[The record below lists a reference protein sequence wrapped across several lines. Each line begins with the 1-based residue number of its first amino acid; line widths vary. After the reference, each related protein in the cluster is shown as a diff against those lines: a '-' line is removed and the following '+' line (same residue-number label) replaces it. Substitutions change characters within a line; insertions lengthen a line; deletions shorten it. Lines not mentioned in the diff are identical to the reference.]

1 MSNICPRLIDYFV
14 LVGSRSPGNANSV
27 QSPEILCRFPPTNHK
42 DFPLP
47 TDVSFFCQPEGCINA
62 SSSTFPIKSLDNNRD
77 GIKSMTFLFSLTDKD
92 SSKTRYGICT
102 NFFRPVNVKSVSR
115 TTYSNVREDTH
126 FGNVSVNGPVLCS
139 DELNRLNEST
149 QDKSLSSGK
158 LKNANSVYNLTSI
171 CLITHYPFATTFAR
185 LVQCVYAVL
194 KKLHKLSKLSCVES
208 PDIWD
213 VLTSN
218 ITLSCS
224 NPVVESTRQFQ
235 LWILRLL
242 SAPAPIPGCTCVYL
256 SVQPQTLGSPLC
268 FALPD
273 QSRLPLIDF
282 PVNLPFEIMGIR
294 KTFRLIMCLLLEQ
307 KVVLQSSDYNKLSL
321 TILSLVALLYPL
333 QYMFPVIP
341 LLPACM
347 PDAEQLLLAPTPY
360 LIGVPTTFY
369 TARKIFRMPKDVWLA
384 DLDTGELSYPMVV
397 DEIPELPEI
406 ESNILISH
414 LRKLLH
420 EFSNSPHIDLDLED
434 SSKHWSVSVARATA
448 LELSKFD
455 PLLYTLTKDSVDVGI
470 RVSMI
475 LFFNTNNIL
484 GGFTNHIRTLRLFPR
499 PVVAFQYESFM
510 KSRPKPCLFTS
521 MLAKT
526 QAVEYF
532 AESSIC
538 ALNEAY
544 QRICSGVYSTELI
557 GDKLYWYKNQLQPVD
572 FDCWDK
578 LFDYANVTP
587 TNTSK
592 TNQSSPK
599 LSLAN
604 SNLSMLFQAFELA
617 KSIINRRCSGDIN
630 TEIDTDSINND
641 TISLSNDAQTGDYIG
656 MFKTYS
662 DDSDSNHSYETVVS
676 NGKISKEMED
686 CILVQANK
694 PLPDCLAEFY
704 TPPTELVY
712 SNKSST
718 RPSLSLEN
726 ADSTLSNFWSQSTV
740 ITSDSSGNIK
750 RNINEPLTN
759 TNTGIQSLGVPNSES
774 GTLTRSS
781 SVSSR
786 RSTNDTLQLVSR
798 LSSSIFVGNGN
809 DSKKSSTVTSSTFGD
824 DNLSWDTSVTLL
836 FGDLLKSNRLR
847 SLTFKDVP
855 LSALQMHKKRLE
867 NERTIIDLSKS
878 IKQGRIPNI
887 FSRNQ
892 INTLLQ
898 DENYRNLL
906 IARINDNLSKD
917 ILPNQ
922 LHINNVPIQQWDQYK
937 AILWTLKQMINGLE
951 YSFRPDI
958 VFPTTNHYDRI
969 ARDKSPSSN
978 ISNPLSN
985 SSWLPY
991 STGILKSGGFASAF
1005 MLMEVA
1011 HTHFYRLPNRTGH
1024 TDNNH
1029 DEKFFWN
1036 SMPTTPTTELRSP
1049 IPSRKFVGNG
1059 FSSVRYQ
1066 NNRLDLS
1073 DCESYSRDGSKLVS
1087 NSSSIPFY
1095 GYSID
1100 SSVLQQPYSITSP
1113 TKHYPH
1119 PPHHHGGHH
1128 QNNHYCPAKKQQQN
1142 ISSFNHSQSLDAN
1155 NIPPDYTNHPLTKPF
1170 HVLENT
1176 FELTNVS
1183 NKLIL
1188 FKTKVDYSSQHLTN
1202 IYSSISS
1209 KLLKN
1214 LKQPHYFSKLSNNH
1228 NDDNDSTLTSLSTIN
1243 DQFDHGVDDGTTD
1256 VLLQEHQAV
1265 VTDSYPSPTIP
1276 YINSPFIIRGIH
1288 ITHHSKTLDH
1298 NLFHGRGRH
1307 PFTSVVVTMSEPSSD
1322 REDNE
1327 KIQSKPVF
1335 KSDSTDVIKQNL
1347 QPLNNANDTIGVN
1360 HTGSCITVNRHN
1372 DCGKFDKLFASDAK
1386 LHESTS
1392 KLKSHRDFEN
1402 EGNDINNIPPDYV
1415 PELPNRKS
1423 QRSFGYRYYQSHLIL
1438 TDPSII
1444 SNSSNDAD
1452 DQTTCTIF
1460 TSSPNTCTPPAVYRP
1475 DLKFHFNDTESENE
1489 DIDDR
1494 NQQQREIEE
1503 QRKQSECHMC
1513 KLTLLMPTPPP
1524 PDSSSVMT
1532 VSPSK
1537 MKKVPW
1543 TYLFEDIFDTELRKS
1558 KILGNLQFW
1567 EDSFLDTVA
1576 QERDILGMDY
1586 RPKELLL
1593 KYQNSSLL
1601 KRKQMELEEDCL
1613 LVNIMHNMIAFML
1626 MANVDRISIRKK
1638 LQRLL
1643 AKSHTGLH
1651 YSRKINDLLNSLN
1664 YLNGNDIDLN
1674 VAQSRFIVQR
1684 SHEAYRGSDESGE
1697 LIFLEVC
1704 SDYLLIRNLSGRILE
1719 RLWYDQVINLT
1730 YRSNTHILCI
1740 TRQIYDHS
1748 QMDLFYTR
1756 KSRLVYQQIKESMK
1770 NISVE
1775 ASHGILNGDLNGEI
1789 NATNLDN
1796 NQPGTISIL
1805 PDGFVIKFGDEQ
1817 KFIKLHNIKRCCT
1830 IKSEIFTIDVYDQEK
1845 KAMITY
1851 RFQTDM
1857 ALIMLSLWKSIIE
1870 LALQSN

>member
-14 LVGSRSPGNANSV
+14 LVGSRLPGNAYSV

-47 TDVSFFCQPEGCINA
+47 TDVSFFCQPEGCINT
-62 SSSTFPIKSLDNNRD
+62 SSNTFPIKSLDNNLD

-102 NFFRPVNVKSVSR
+102 NFFRPVNLRSVSK
-115 TTYSNVREDTH
+115 TTYPNGREGTH
-126 FGNVSVNGPVLCS
+126 FGDVSGNGPVPCS
-139 DELNRLNEST
+139 NESIP
-149 QDKSLSSGK
+149 DKSLPSGK
-158 LKNANSVYNLTSI
+158 QKNTNNVYSLTSI

-185 LVQCVYAVL
+185 LVQCVHVIL
-194 KKLHKLSKLSCVES
+194 KKLHKLSKPSCVES

-224 NPVVESTRQFQ
+224 YPVVESTRQFQ
-235 LWILRLL
+235 CWILRLL

-273 QSRLPLIDF
+273 QSRLPLVDF

-360 LIGVPTTFY
+360 LIGVPTAFY

-384 DLDTGELSYPMVV
+384 DLDTRELSYPMVV

-406 ESNILISH
+406 ESNILINH
-414 LRKLLH
+414 LKKLLH
-420 EFSNSPHIDLDLED
+420 EFSSSPHIDLDLDD
-434 SSKHWSVSVARATA
+434 SSKHWPVSVARTTA
-448 LELSKFD
+448 FELSKFD

-557 GDKLYWYKNQLQPVD
+557 GDKLYWYKNQLKPVY
-572 FDCWDK
+572 FDCCDK
-578 LFDYANVTP
+578 LIDYANVTA
-587 TNTSK
+587 TNTPIS
-592 TNQSSPK
+592 NQSSPK
-599 LSLAN
+599 LKLSLSN
-604 SNLSMLFQAFELA
+604 SNQLMLFQAFELA
-617 KSIINRRCSGDIN
+617 KRIINRRCSGDIS

-641 TISLSNDAQTGDYIG
+641 TNNLSNDAQTNDSIG

-662 DDSDSNHSYETVVS
+662 DDSDSNHSYETIVS
-676 NGKISKEMED
+676 NRTISKEMED
-686 CILVQANK
+686 CISVQANK
-694 PLPDCLAEFY
+694 PLPDCLTEFY

-712 SNKSST
+712 SKELST
-718 RPSLSLEN
+718 TRCSLSLEN
-726 ADSTLSNFWSQSTV
+726 AESTLSNFWSQSTL
-740 ITSDSSGNIK
+740 ITSDP
-750 RNINEPLTN
+750 RNINEQLIN

-781 SVSSR
+781 SISSR
-786 RSTNDTLQLVSR
+786 RSTNDTLHLVSR

-809 DSKKSSTVTSSTFGD
+809 DSKKSSTVTSNNFGD

-847 SLTFKDVP
+847 SLAFKDVP

-917 ILPNQ
+917 VLPNQ
-922 LHINNVPIQQWDQYK
+922 LHIDDVPIQQWDQYK

-958 VFPTTNHYDRI
+958 VFPTTNQYDRI
-969 ARDKSPSSN
+969 TRDKSPSSN
-978 ISNPLSN
+978 IPNPLSN
-985 SSWLPY
+985 TSWLSY
-991 STGILKSGGFASAF
+991 STGILKSGGLASAF

-1024 TDNNH
+1024 IDNNH

-1049 IPSRKFVGNG
+1049 IPARRLVGNDI
-1059 FSSVRYQ
+1059 SSVRYQ
-1066 NNRLDLS
+1066 NNQLDLS
-1073 DCESYSRDGSKLVS
+1073 DCESYSRKGSKLEL
-1087 NSSSIPFY
+1087 FR
-1095 GYSID
+1095 G
-1100 SSVLQQPYSITSP
+1100 
-1113 TKHYPH
+1113 
-1119 PPHHHGGHH
+1119 HGRH
-1128 QNNHYCPAKKQQQN
+1128 Q
-1142 ISSFNHSQSLDAN
+1142 F
-1155 NIPPDYTNHPLTKPF
+1155 
-1170 HVLENT
+1170 
-1176 FELTNVS
+1176 TNV
-1183 NKLIL
+1183 I
-1188 FKTKVDYSSQHLTN
+1188 
-1202 IYSSISS
+1202 
-1209 KLLKN
+1209 
-1214 LKQPHYFSKLSNNH
+1214 
-1228 NDDNDSTLTSLSTIN
+1228 
-1243 DQFDHGVDDGTTD
+1243 
-1256 VLLQEHQAV
+1256 
-1265 VTDSYPSPTIP
+1265 
-1276 YINSPFIIRGIH
+1276 
-1288 ITHHSKTLDH
+1288 
-1298 NLFHGRGRH
+1298 
-1307 PFTSVVVTMSEPSSD
+1307 VTMSEPSSD

-1327 KIQSKPVF
+1327 QIQSKPIF
-1335 KSDSTDVIKQNL
+1335 KSDSTDIIKHNI
-1347 QPLNNANDTIGVN
+1347 QPLNNANNTINIG
-1360 HTGSCITVNRHN
+1360 HTGSCLTVNRHN
-1372 DCGKFDKLFASDAK
+1372 ECEKFDKLFASDAK
-1386 LHESTS
+1386 LHESMS
-1392 KLKSHRDFEN
+1392 KLKPHHDNEN
-1402 EGNDINNIPPDYV
+1402 GVNDDDIPPDYV

-1423 QRSFGYRYYQSHLIL
+1423 QRSLGYRYYQSHLIL
-1438 TDPSII
+1438 TDPSIT
-1444 SNSSNDAD
+1444 SSSSDDTN

-1489 DIDDR
+1489 DID
-1494 NQQQREIEE
+1494 NKHQQQIEIE
-1503 QRKQSECHMC
+1503 QRRKQSECHMC
-1513 KLTLLMPTPPP
+1513 KLTLLIPTPPP
-1524 PDSSSVMT
+1524 PNSSSVMT

-1543 TYLFEDIFDTELRKS
+1543 TYLFEDIFDTEWHKS

-1576 QERDILGMDY
+1576 QERDILGMDF

-1593 KYQNSSLL
+1593 KYQNASLL

-1730 YRSNTHILCI
+1730 YRSHTHILCI
-1740 TRQIYDHS
+1740 TRQILDHS

-1845 KAMITY
+1845 KVMITY

-1857 ALIMLSLWKSIIE
+1857 TTHLFQNFVSLFSMSSSSSLSFK
-1870 LALQSN
+1870 

>member
-14 LVGSRSPGNANSV
+14 LVGSRLPGNAYSV

-47 TDVSFFCQPEGCINA
+47 TDVSFFCQPEGCINT
-62 SSSTFPIKSLDNNRD
+62 SSNTFPIKSLDNNLD

-102 NFFRPVNVKSVSR
+102 NFFRPVNLRSVSK
-115 TTYSNVREDTH
+115 TTYPNGREGTH
-126 FGNVSVNGPVLCS
+126 FGDVSGNGPVPCS
-139 DELNRLNEST
+139 NESIP
-149 QDKSLSSGK
+149 DKSLPSGK
-158 LKNANSVYNLTSI
+158 QKNTNNVYSLTSI

-185 LVQCVYAVL
+185 LVQCVHVIL
-194 KKLHKLSKLSCVES
+194 KKLHKLSKPSCVES

-224 NPVVESTRQFQ
+224 YPVVESTRQFQ
-235 LWILRLL
+235 CWILRLL

-273 QSRLPLIDF
+273 QSRLPLVDF

-360 LIGVPTTFY
+360 LIGVPTAFY

-384 DLDTGELSYPMVV
+384 DLDTRELSYPMVV

-406 ESNILISH
+406 ESNILINH
-414 LRKLLH
+414 LKKLLH
-420 EFSNSPHIDLDLED
+420 EFSSSPHIDLDLDD
-434 SSKHWSVSVARATA
+434 SSKHWPVSVARTTA
-448 LELSKFD
+448 FELSKFD

-557 GDKLYWYKNQLQPVD
+557 GDKLYWYKNQLKPVY
-572 FDCWDK
+572 FDCCDK
-578 LFDYANVTP
+578 LIDYANVTA
-587 TNTSK
+587 TNTPIS
-592 TNQSSPK
+592 NQSSPK
-599 LSLAN
+599 LKLSLSN
-604 SNLSMLFQAFELA
+604 SNQLMLFQAFELA
-617 KSIINRRCSGDIN
+617 KRIINRRCSGDIS

-641 TISLSNDAQTGDYIG
+641 TNNLSNDAQTNDSIG

-662 DDSDSNHSYETVVS
+662 DDSDSNHSYETIVS
-676 NGKISKEMED
+676 NRTISKEMED
-686 CILVQANK
+686 CISVQANK
-694 PLPDCLAEFY
+694 PLPDCLTEFY

-712 SNKSST
+712 SKELST
-718 RPSLSLEN
+718 TRCSLSLEN
-726 ADSTLSNFWSQSTV
+726 AESTLSNFWSQSTL
-740 ITSDSSGNIK
+740 ITSDP
-750 RNINEPLTN
+750 RNINEQLIN

-781 SVSSR
+781 SISSR
-786 RSTNDTLQLVSR
+786 RSTNDTLHLVSR

-809 DSKKSSTVTSSTFGD
+809 DSKKSSTVTSNNFGD

-847 SLTFKDVP
+847 SLAFKDVP

-917 ILPNQ
+917 VLPNQ
-922 LHINNVPIQQWDQYK
+922 LHIDDVPIQQWDQYK

-958 VFPTTNHYDRI
+958 VFPTTNQYDRI
-969 ARDKSPSSN
+969 TRDKSPSSN
-978 ISNPLSN
+978 IPNPLSN
-985 SSWLPY
+985 TSWLSY
-991 STGILKSGGFASAF
+991 STGILKSGGLASAF

-1024 TDNNH
+1024 IDNNH

-1049 IPSRKFVGNG
+1049 IPARRLVGNDI
-1059 FSSVRYQ
+1059 SSVRYQ
-1066 NNRLDLS
+1066 NNQLDLS
-1073 DCESYSRDGSKLVS
+1073 DCESYSRKGSKLEL
-1087 NSSSIPFY
+1087 FR
-1095 GYSID
+1095 G
-1100 SSVLQQPYSITSP
+1100 
-1113 TKHYPH
+1113 
-1119 PPHHHGGHH
+1119 HGRH
-1128 QNNHYCPAKKQQQN
+1128 Q
-1142 ISSFNHSQSLDAN
+1142 F
-1155 NIPPDYTNHPLTKPF
+1155 
-1170 HVLENT
+1170 
-1176 FELTNVS
+1176 TNV
-1183 NKLIL
+1183 I
-1188 FKTKVDYSSQHLTN
+1188 
-1202 IYSSISS
+1202 
-1209 KLLKN
+1209 
-1214 LKQPHYFSKLSNNH
+1214 
-1228 NDDNDSTLTSLSTIN
+1228 
-1243 DQFDHGVDDGTTD
+1243 
-1256 VLLQEHQAV
+1256 
-1265 VTDSYPSPTIP
+1265 
-1276 YINSPFIIRGIH
+1276 
-1288 ITHHSKTLDH
+1288 
-1298 NLFHGRGRH
+1298 
-1307 PFTSVVVTMSEPSSD
+1307 VTMSEPSSD

-1327 KIQSKPVF
+1327 QIQSKPIF
-1335 KSDSTDVIKQNL
+1335 KSDSTDIIKHNI
-1347 QPLNNANDTIGVN
+1347 QPLNNANNTINIG
-1360 HTGSCITVNRHN
+1360 HTGSCLTVNRHN
-1372 DCGKFDKLFASDAK
+1372 ECEKFDKLFASDAK
-1386 LHESTS
+1386 LHESMS
-1392 KLKSHRDFEN
+1392 KLKPHHDNEN
-1402 EGNDINNIPPDYV
+1402 GVNDDDIPPDYV

-1423 QRSFGYRYYQSHLIL
+1423 QRSLGYRYYQSHLIL
-1438 TDPSII
+1438 TDPSIT
-1444 SNSSNDAD
+1444 SSSSDDTN

-1489 DIDDR
+1489 DID
-1494 NQQQREIEE
+1494 NKHQQQIEIE
-1503 QRKQSECHMC
+1503 QRRKQSECHMC
-1513 KLTLLMPTPPP
+1513 KLTLLIPTPPP
-1524 PDSSSVMT
+1524 PNSSSVMT

-1543 TYLFEDIFDTELRKS
+1543 TYLFEDIFDTEWHKS

-1576 QERDILGMDY
+1576 QERDILGMDF

-1593 KYQNSSLL
+1593 KYQNASLL

-1664 YLNGNDIDLN
+1664 YLIHKKIYQDIHEGHLWRYYTEGNIF
-1674 VAQSRFIVQR
+1674 V
-1684 SHEAYRGSDESGE
+1684 YR
-1697 LIFLEVC
+1697 
-1704 SDYLLIRNLSGRILE
+1704 
-1719 RLWYDQVINLT
+1719 
-1730 YRSNTHILCI
+1730 
-1740 TRQIYDHS
+1740 
-1748 QMDLFYTR
+1748 
-1756 KSRLVYQQIKESMK
+1756 
-1770 NISVE
+1770 
-1775 ASHGILNGDLNGEI
+1775 
-1789 NATNLDN
+1789 
-1796 NQPGTISIL
+1796 
-1805 PDGFVIKFGDEQ
+1805 
-1817 KFIKLHNIKRCCT
+1817 
-1830 IKSEIFTIDVYDQEK
+1830 
-1845 KAMITY
+1845 
-1851 RFQTDM
+1851 
-1857 ALIMLSLWKSIIE
+1857 LIMRFNKGCVDGNYNPRSE
-1870 LALQSN
+1870 QSSVSHAG

>member
-14 LVGSRSPGNANSV
+14 LVGSRLPGNAYSV

-47 TDVSFFCQPEGCINA
+47 TDVSFFCQPEGCINT
-62 SSSTFPIKSLDNNRD
+62 SSNTFPIKSLDNNLD

-102 NFFRPVNVKSVSR
+102 NFFRPVNLRSVSK
-115 TTYSNVREDTH
+115 TTYPNGREGTH
-126 FGNVSVNGPVLCS
+126 FSDVSGNGPVPCS
-139 DELNRLNEST
+139 NESIP
-149 QDKSLSSGK
+149 DKSLPSGK
-158 LKNANSVYNLTSI
+158 LKNTNNVYSLTSI

-185 LVQCVYAVL
+185 LVQCVHVIL
-194 KKLHKLSKLSCVES
+194 KKLHKLSKPSCVES

-224 NPVVESTRQFQ
+224 YPVVESTRQFQ
-235 LWILRLL
+235 CWILRLL

-273 QSRLPLIDF
+273 QSRLPLVDF

-360 LIGVPTTFY
+360 LIGVPTAFY

-384 DLDTGELSYPMVV
+384 DLDTRELSYPMVV

-406 ESNILISH
+406 ESNILINH
-414 LRKLLH
+414 LKKLLH
-420 EFSNSPHIDLDLED
+420 EFSSSPHIDLDLDD
-434 SSKHWSVSVARATA
+434 SSKHWPVSVARTTA
-448 LELSKFD
+448 FELSKFD

-557 GDKLYWYKNQLQPVD
+557 GDKLYWYKNQLKPVY
-572 FDCWDK
+572 FDCCDK
-578 LFDYANVTP
+578 LIDYATVTA
-587 TNTSK
+587 TNTPIS
-592 TNQSSPK
+592 NQSSPK
-599 LSLAN
+599 LKLSLSN
-604 SNLSMLFQAFELA
+604 SNQLMLFQAFELA
-617 KSIINRRCSGDIN
+617 KRIINRRCSGDIS

-641 TISLSNDAQTGDYIG
+641 TNNLSNDAQTNDFIG

-662 DDSDSNHSYETVVS
+662 DDSDSNHSYETIVS
-676 NGKISKEMED
+676 NRTISKEMED
-686 CILVQANK
+686 CISVQANK
-694 PLPDCLAEFY
+694 PLPDCLTEFY

-712 SNKSST
+712 SKEPST
-718 RPSLSLEN
+718 TRCSLSLEN
-726 ADSTLSNFWSQSTV
+726 AESTLSNFWSQSTL
-740 ITSDSSGNIK
+740 ITSDP
-750 RNINEPLTN
+750 RNINEQLIN

-781 SVSSR
+781 SISSR
-786 RSTNDTLQLVSR
+786 RSTNDTLHLVSR

-809 DSKKSSTVTSSTFGD
+809 DSKKSSTVTSNNFGD

-847 SLTFKDVP
+847 SLAFKDVP
-855 LSALQMHKKRLE
+855 LSALQIHKKRLE

-917 ILPNQ
+917 VLPNQ
-922 LHINNVPIQQWDQYK
+922 LHIDDVPIQQWDQYK

-958 VFPTTNHYDRI
+958 VFSTTNQYDRI
-969 ARDKSPSSN
+969 TRDKSPSSN
-978 ISNPLSN
+978 IPNPLSN
-985 SSWLPY
+985 TSWLSY
-991 STGILKSGGFASAF
+991 STGILKSGGLASAF

-1024 TDNNH
+1024 IDNNH

-1049 IPSRKFVGNG
+1049 IPARRLVGNDI
-1059 FSSVRYQ
+1059 SSVRYQ
-1066 NNRLDLS
+1066 NNQLDLS
-1073 DCESYSRDGSKLVS
+1073 DCESYSRKGSKLEL
-1087 NSSSIPFY
+1087 FR
-1095 GYSID
+1095 G
-1100 SSVLQQPYSITSP
+1100 
-1113 TKHYPH
+1113 
-1119 PPHHHGGHH
+1119 HGRH
-1128 QNNHYCPAKKQQQN
+1128 Q
-1142 ISSFNHSQSLDAN
+1142 F
-1155 NIPPDYTNHPLTKPF
+1155 
-1170 HVLENT
+1170 
-1176 FELTNVS
+1176 TNV
-1183 NKLIL
+1183 I
-1188 FKTKVDYSSQHLTN
+1188 
-1202 IYSSISS
+1202 
-1209 KLLKN
+1209 
-1214 LKQPHYFSKLSNNH
+1214 
-1228 NDDNDSTLTSLSTIN
+1228 
-1243 DQFDHGVDDGTTD
+1243 
-1256 VLLQEHQAV
+1256 
-1265 VTDSYPSPTIP
+1265 
-1276 YINSPFIIRGIH
+1276 
-1288 ITHHSKTLDH
+1288 
-1298 NLFHGRGRH
+1298 
-1307 PFTSVVVTMSEPSSD
+1307 VTMSEPSSD

-1327 KIQSKPVF
+1327 QIQSKPIF
-1335 KSDSTDVIKQNL
+1335 KSDSTDIIKHNI
-1347 QPLNNANDTIGVN
+1347 QPLNNANNTINVG
-1360 HTGSCITVNRHN
+1360 HTGSCITVNRN
-1372 DCGKFDKLFASDAK
+1372 NECEKFDKLFASDAK
-1386 LHESTS
+1386 LHESIS
-1392 KLKSHRDFEN
+1392 KLKPHRDNEN
-1402 EGNDINNIPPDYV
+1402 GVNDDDIPPDYV

-1438 TDPSII
+1438 TDPSIT
-1444 SNSSNDAD
+1444 SSSSDD
-1452 DQTTCTIF
+1452 TGDQTTCTIF

-1489 DIDDR
+1489 DID
-1494 NQQQREIEE
+1494 NKHQQQIEIE
-1503 QRKQSECHMC
+1503 QRRKQSECHMC
-1513 KLTLLMPTPPP
+1513 KLTLLIPTPPP
-1524 PDSSSVMT
+1524 PNSSSVMT

-1543 TYLFEDIFDTELRKS
+1543 TYLFEDIFDTEWHKS
-1558 KILGNLQFW
+1558 KILG
-1567 EDSFLDTVA
+1567 
-1576 QERDILGMDY
+1576 MDF

-1593 KYQNSSLL
+1593 KYQNASLL

-1730 YRSNTHILCI
+1730 YRSHTHILCI
-1740 TRQIYDHS
+1740 TRQIFDHS

-1857 ALIMLSLWKSIIE
+1857 TTHLFQNFVSLFSMSSSSSSLSFK
-1870 LALQSN
+1870 

>member
-1 MSNICPRLIDYFV
+1 MSVSVNVGQPSDVFSTSMSNICPRLIDYFV
-14 LVGSRSPGNANSV
+14 LVGSRLPGNANSV

-47 TDVSFFCQPEGCINA
+47 TDVSFFCQPEGCINT
-62 SSSTFPIKSLDNNRD
+62 SSNTFPIKPLDNNRD

-102 NFFRPVNVKSVSR
+102 NFFRPVNFESVNK
-115 TTYSNVREDTH
+115 TTYPNSKEGTH
-126 FGNVSVNGPVLCS
+126 LGGVSGNGPVSCS
-139 DELNRLNEST
+139 DESM
-149 QDKSLSSGK
+149 QDKSLPFGK
-158 LKNANSVYNLTSI
+158 LKNANSVYSLTSI

-185 LVQCVYAVL
+185 LVQCVHAIL
-194 KKLHKLSKLSCVES
+194 KKLHKLSKPSCVES

-218 ITLSCS
+218 VTLSCS
-224 NPVVESTRQFQ
+224 NPVVESTLQFQ
-235 LWILRLL
+235 SWILRLL

-256 SVQPQTLGSPLC
+256 SVQPQILGSPLC

-273 QSRLPLIDF
+273 QSRLPLVDF

-307 KVVLQSSDYNKLSL
+307 KVVLQSADYNKLSL

-360 LIGVPTTFY
+360 LIGVPTAFY

-384 DLDTGELSYPMVV
+384 DLDTCELSYPMVV

-406 ESNILISH
+406 ESNILINH

-420 EFSNSPHIDLDLED
+420 EFSSSSHIDLDLDD
-434 SSKHWSVSVARATA
+434 SSKHWPVSVARTTA
-448 LELSKFD
+448 YELSKFD

-578 LFDYANVTP
+578 LIDYTNVTA
-587 TNTSK
+587 TNTPIS
-592 TNQSSPK
+592 NQSSPK
-599 LSLAN
+599 FKLSLSN
-604 SNLSMLFQAFELA
+604 SNQSILFQAFELA
-617 KSIINRRCSGDIN
+617 KHIINRRCSGDIS

-641 TISLSNDAQTGDYIG
+641 TNNLSIDAQTNDLIG

-662 DDSDSNHSYETVVS
+662 DDSDSNHSYESVVS
-676 NGKISKEMED
+676 NRKISNKMED

-694 PLPDCLAEFY
+694 PLPDCLTEFY

-712 SNKSST
+712 SKEPST
-718 RPSLSLEN
+718 TRCSLSLGN
-726 ADSTLSNFWSQSTV
+726 ADITLSNFWSQSSV
-740 ITSDSSGNIK
+740 ITSDSSGKIK
-750 RNINEPLTN
+750 RNINEQLIN

-781 SVSSR
+781 SISSK
-786 RSTNDTLQLVSR
+786 RSTNDTLHLVSR

-809 DSKKSSTVTSSTFGD
+809 DSKKNSTVTSNSFGD

-836 FGDLLKSNRLR
+836 FGDLLKSSRLR
-847 SLTFKDVP
+847 SVAFKDVP
-855 LSALQMHKKRLE
+855 LSALQMHKRRLE

-892 INTLLQ
+892 INTLLH

-917 ILPNQ
+917 VLPNQ
-922 LHINNVPIQQWDQYK
+922 LHIDDVPIQQWDQYK
-937 AILWTLKQMINGLE
+937 ALLWTLKQMINGLE

-958 VFPTTNHYDRI
+958 VFPTTNQYDRI
-969 ARDKSPSSN
+969 TRDKSPSSN
-978 ISNPLSN
+978 ISNPLNN
-985 SSWLPY
+985 SSWLSY
-991 STGILKSGGFASAF
+991 STGILKSGGLASAF

-1029 DEKFFWN
+1029 DEKFVWN
-1036 SMPTTPTTELRSP
+1036 SMPTTPTTESRSP
-1049 IPSRKFVGNG
+1049 ISARRLVGND
-1059 FSSVRYQ
+1059 FSSFRYQ

-1073 DCESYSRDGSKLVS
+1073 DCESYSENGSKL
-1087 NSSSIPFY
+1087 
-1095 GYSID
+1095 
-1100 SSVLQQPYSITSP
+1100 
-1113 TKHYPH
+1113 
-1119 PPHHHGGHH
+1119 
-1128 QNNHYCPAKKQQQN
+1128 
-1142 ISSFNHSQSLDAN
+1142 
-1155 NIPPDYTNHPLTKPF
+1155 
-1170 HVLENT
+1170 
-1176 FELTNVS
+1176 EL
-1183 NKLIL
+1183 
-1188 FKTKVDYSSQHLTN
+1188 F
-1202 IYSSISS
+1202 
-1209 KLLKN
+1209 
-1214 LKQPHYFSKLSNNH
+1214 
-1228 NDDNDSTLTSLSTIN
+1228 
-1243 DQFDHGVDDGTTD
+1243 
-1256 VLLQEHQAV
+1256 
-1265 VTDSYPSPTIP
+1265 
-1276 YINSPFIIRGIH
+1276 R
-1288 ITHHSKTLDH
+1288 
-1298 NLFHGRGRH
+1298 GRGRH
-1307 PFTSVVVTMSEPSSD
+1307 QFTNVIVTMSEPSSD

-1327 KIQSKPVF
+1327 QIQLKPIF
-1335 KSDSTDVIKQNL
+1335 KSDSTDIIKHNI
-1347 QPLNNANDTIGVN
+1347 QPLNNTKHNTINIG
-1360 HTGSCITVNRHN
+1360 HTGSCITMNQHNN
-1372 DCGKFDKLFASDAK
+1372 DCEKFDKLFASDAK
-1386 LHESTS
+1386 LHESMS
-1392 KLKSHRDFEN
+1392 KLKLHHDHV
-1402 EGNDINNIPPDYV
+1402 NDTNDDNIPSDYV

-1438 TDPSII
+1438 TDSSII
-1444 SNSSNDAD
+1444 SNSSDN
-1452 DQTTCTIF
+1452 TNNHTPCTIF
-1460 TSSPNTCTPPAVYRP
+1460 TSSFNTYTPPAVYCS
-1475 DLKFHFNDTESENE
+1475 DIKFHFNDIEFNNNTIN
-1489 DIDDR
+1489 
-1494 NQQQREIEE
+1494 NQHQQ
-1503 QRKQSECHMC
+1503 QRKQSEYPIY
-1513 KLTLLMPTPPP
+1513 KLIMLIPTPSPP
-1524 PDSSSVMT
+1524 NLSSIITISSS
-1532 VSPSK
+1532 K
-1537 MKKVPW
+1537 IKKVPW
-1543 TYLFEDIFDTELRKS
+1543 TYLYEDIFDNEWYKS
-1558 KILGNLQFW
+1558 KLLNNLQFW

-1576 QERDILGMDY
+1576 QERDILGMDF

-1593 KYQNSSLL
+1593 KYQNASLL
-1601 KRKQMELEEDCL
+1601 KRKQMELEEDYL

-1626 MANVDRISIRKK
+1626 MANVDRLSIRKK

-1684 SHEAYRGSDESGE
+1684 SHEAYRGSDDSGE

-1730 YRSNTHILCI
+1730 YRSHSHILCI
-1740 TRQIYDHS
+1740 TRQILDHS

-1775 ASHGILNGDLNGEI
+1775 SSHGILNGDLNGEI

-1857 ALIMLSLWKSIIE
+1857 TTHLFQNFVSLFSM
-1870 LALQSN
+1870 SSSSS

>member
-14 LVGSRSPGNANSV
+14 LVGSRLPGNACSV

-47 TDVSFFCQPEGCINA
+47 TDVSFFCQPEGCINT
-62 SSSTFPIKSLDNNRD
+62 SSNTFPIKSLDNNLN

-102 NFFRPVNVKSVSR
+102 NFFRSVNPRSVSK
-115 TTYSNVREDTH
+115 TTYPNGREGTR
-126 FGNVSVNGPVLCS
+126 FGDVSGNGLVPCS
-139 DELNRLNEST
+139 NESI
-149 QDKSLSSGK
+149 QDKFLLSGK
-158 LKNANSVYNLTSI
+158 LKNTNNVYSLTSI

-185 LVQCVYAVL
+185 LVQCVHVIL
-194 KKLHKLSKLSCVES
+194 KKLHKLSKPSCVES

-224 NPVVESTRQFQ
+224 YPVVESTRQFQ
-235 LWILRLL
+235 CWILRLL

-273 QSRLPLIDF
+273 QSRLPLVDF

-360 LIGVPTTFY
+360 LIGVPTAFY

-384 DLDTGELSYPMVV
+384 DLDTCELSYPMVV

-406 ESNILISH
+406 ESNILINH
-414 LRKLLH
+414 LKKLLH
-420 EFSNSPHIDLDLED
+420 EFSSSPHIDLDLDD
-434 SSKHWSVSVARATA
+434 SSKHWPVSVARTTA
-448 LELSKFD
+448 FELSKFD

-538 ALNEAY
+538 AQNEAY

-557 GDKLYWYKNQLQPVD
+557 GDKLYWYKNQLKPVY
-572 FDCWDK
+572 FDCCDK
-578 LFDYANVTP
+578 LIDYANVTG
-587 TNTSK
+587 TNAPIS
-592 TNQSSPK
+592 NQSSPSLK
-599 LSLAN
+599 LSLSN
-604 SNLSMLFQAFELA
+604 SNQLMLFQAFELA
-617 KSIINRRCSGDIN
+617 KRIINRRCSGDIS

-641 TISLSNDAQTGDYIG
+641 TNNLSSDDQTNDFIG

-676 NGKISKEMED
+676 NRTLSKEMED
-686 CILVQANK
+686 CISVQANK
-694 PLPDCLAEFY
+694 PLPDCLTEFY

-712 SNKSST
+712 SKEPNTT
-718 RPSLSLEN
+718 RCSLSLET
-726 ADSTLSNFWSQSTV
+726 AESTLSNFWNQSTV
-740 ITSDSSGNIK
+740 ISSDS
-750 RNINEPLTN
+750 RNINEQLIN
-759 TNTGIQSLGVPNSES
+759 TNTGIQSLGVPNSGS

-781 SVSSR
+781 SISSR
-786 RSTNDTLQLVSR
+786 RSTNDTLHLVSR

-809 DSKKSSTVTSSTFGD
+809 DSKKTSTVTSNSFGD

-847 SLTFKDVP
+847 SLAFKDVP

-917 ILPNQ
+917 VLPNQ
-922 LHINNVPIQQWDQYK
+922 LHIDNVPIQQWDQYK

-958 VFPTTNHYDRI
+958 VFPTTNQYDRI
-969 ARDKSPSSN
+969 TRDKSPSSN
-978 ISNPLSN
+978 IPNPLSN
-985 SSWLPY
+985 TSWLSY
-991 STGILKSGGFASAF
+991 STGILKSGGLASAF

-1024 TDNNH
+1024 IDNNH

-1049 IPSRKFVGNG
+1049 IPGRRLVGNDI
-1059 FSSVRYQ
+1059 SSVRYQ
-1066 NNRLDLS
+1066 NNQLDLS
-1073 DCESYSRDGSKLVS
+1073 DCESYSRKGSKLEL
-1087 NSSSIPFY
+1087 FR
-1095 GYSID
+1095 G
-1100 SSVLQQPYSITSP
+1100 
-1113 TKHYPH
+1113 
-1119 PPHHHGGHH
+1119 HGRH
-1128 QNNHYCPAKKQQQN
+1128 Q
-1142 ISSFNHSQSLDAN
+1142 F
-1155 NIPPDYTNHPLTKPF
+1155 
-1170 HVLENT
+1170 
-1176 FELTNVS
+1176 TNV
-1183 NKLIL
+1183 I
-1188 FKTKVDYSSQHLTN
+1188 
-1202 IYSSISS
+1202 
-1209 KLLKN
+1209 
-1214 LKQPHYFSKLSNNH
+1214 
-1228 NDDNDSTLTSLSTIN
+1228 
-1243 DQFDHGVDDGTTD
+1243 
-1256 VLLQEHQAV
+1256 
-1265 VTDSYPSPTIP
+1265 
-1276 YINSPFIIRGIH
+1276 
-1288 ITHHSKTLDH
+1288 
-1298 NLFHGRGRH
+1298 
-1307 PFTSVVVTMSEPSSD
+1307 VTMSEPSSD

-1327 KIQSKPVF
+1327 QIQSKPMF
-1335 KSDSTDVIKQNL
+1335 KSDSTDIIKHNI
-1347 QPLNNANDTIGVN
+1347 QPLNNANNTINIG
-1360 HTGSCITVNRHN
+1360 HTGSCLTVNRHN
-1372 DCGKFDKLFASDAK
+1372 ECEKFDKLFASDAK
-1386 LHESTS
+1386 LHESIN
-1392 KLKSHRDFEN
+1392 KLKPHRDNEN
-1402 EGNDINNIPPDYV
+1402 DVNDDDIPPDYV

-1438 TDPSII
+1438 TDPSIT
-1444 SNSSNDAD
+1444 SSSSDDTD
-1452 DQTTCTIF
+1452 DQTPCTIF
-1460 TSSPNTCTPPAVYRP
+1460 TSSPNACTPPAVYRP

-1489 DIDDR
+1489 DID
-1494 NQQQREIEE
+1494 NKHQQQIEIE
-1503 QRKQSECHMC
+1503 QRRKQSECHMC
-1513 KLTLLMPTPPP
+1513 KLTLLIPTPPP
-1524 PDSSSVMT
+1524 PNSSSVMT

-1543 TYLFEDIFDTELRKS
+1543 TYLFEDVFDTEWHKS

-1576 QERDILGMDY
+1576 QERDILGMDF

-1593 KYQNSSLL
+1593 KYQNASLL

-1730 YRSNTHILCI
+1730 YRSHTHILCI
-1740 TRQIYDHS
+1740 TRQIFDHS

-1805 PDGFVIKFGDEQ
+1805 SDGFVIKFGDEQ
-1817 KFIKLHNIKRCCT
+1817 KFIKLHNVKRCCT

-1857 ALIMLSLWKSIIE
+1857 TTHLFQNFVSLFSMSSSSSSF
-1870 LALQSN
+1870 Q

>member
-14 LVGSRSPGNANSV
+14 LVGSRLPGNAYSV

-47 TDVSFFCQPEGCINA
+47 TDVSFFCQPEGCINT
-62 SSSTFPIKSLDNNRD
+62 SSNTFPIKSLDNNLS

-102 NFFRPVNVKSVSR
+102 NFFRPVNLRSLSK
-115 TTYSNVREDTH
+115 TTYPNGREGTH
-126 FGNVSVNGPVLCS
+126 FGNVSGNGPVSC
-139 DELNRLNEST
+139 LNESI
-149 QDKSLSSGK
+149 QDKSLPSGK
-158 LKNANSVYNLTSI
+158 LKNTNNVYSLTSI

-185 LVQCVYAVL
+185 LVQCVHVIL
-194 KKLHKLSKLSCVES
+194 KKLHKLSKPSCVES

-224 NPVVESTRQFQ
+224 YPVVESTRQFQ
-235 LWILRLL
+235 CWILRLL

-273 QSRLPLIDF
+273 QSRLPLVDF

-360 LIGVPTTFY
+360 LIGVPTAFY

-384 DLDTGELSYPMVV
+384 DLDTRELSYPMVV

-406 ESNILISH
+406 ESNILIHH
-414 LRKLLH
+414 LKKLLH
-420 EFSNSPHIDLDLED
+420 EFSSSPHIDLDLDD
-434 SSKHWSVSVARATA
+434 SSKHWPVSVARTTA
-448 LELSKFD
+448 FELSKFD
-455 PLLYTLTKDSVDVGI
+455 PLLYTLTKDSIDVGI

-557 GDKLYWYKNQLQPVD
+557 GDKLYWYKNQLKPVY
-572 FDCWDK
+572 FDCCDK
-578 LFDYANVTP
+578 LIDYANATA
-587 TNTSK
+587 TNTPIS
-592 TNQSSPK
+592 NQSSPK
-599 LSLAN
+599 LKLSLSN
-604 SNLSMLFQAFELA
+604 SNQLMLFQAFELA
-617 KSIINRRCSGDIN
+617 KRIINRRCSDDIS

-641 TISLSNDAQTGDYIG
+641 TNNLSNDTQTNDFIG

-662 DDSDSNHSYETVVS
+662 NDSDSNHSYETVVS
-676 NGKISKEMED
+676 NHTISKEMED
-686 CILVQANK
+686 CISVQANK
-694 PLPDCLAEFY
+694 PLPDCLTEFY

-712 SNKSST
+712 SKEPST
-718 RPSLSLEN
+718 TRCSLSLEN
-726 ADSTLSNFWSQSTV
+726 AESTLSNFWSQSTL
-740 ITSDSSGNIK
+740 ITSNP
-750 RNINEPLTN
+750 RNINEQLIN

-781 SVSSR
+781 SISSR
-786 RSTNDTLQLVSR
+786 RSTNDTLHLVSR
-798 LSSSIFVGNGN
+798 LSSSIFVGDGN
-809 DSKKSSTVTSSTFGD
+809 DSKKSSTVTSNNFDD

-847 SLTFKDVP
+847 SLAFKDVP
-855 LSALQMHKKRLE
+855 LSALQIHKKRLE

-917 ILPNQ
+917 VLPNQ
-922 LHINNVPIQQWDQYK
+922 LHIDDVPIQQWDQYK

-958 VFPTTNHYDRI
+958 VFPTTNQYDRI
-969 ARDKSPSSN
+969 TRDKSPSSN
-978 ISNPLSN
+978 IPNPLSN
-985 SSWLPY
+985 TSWLSY
-991 STGILKSGGFASAF
+991 STGILKSGGLASAF

-1024 TDNNH
+1024 IDNNH

-1049 IPSRKFVGNG
+1049 IPARRLVGNDI
-1059 FSSVRYQ
+1059 SSVRYQ
-1066 NNRLDLS
+1066 NNQLDLS
-1073 DCESYSRDGSKLVS
+1073 DCESYSRKGSKLEL
-1087 NSSSIPFY
+1087 FR
-1095 GYSID
+1095 G
-1100 SSVLQQPYSITSP
+1100 
-1113 TKHYPH
+1113 
-1119 PPHHHGGHH
+1119 HGRH
-1128 QNNHYCPAKKQQQN
+1128 Q
-1142 ISSFNHSQSLDAN
+1142 F
-1155 NIPPDYTNHPLTKPF
+1155 
-1170 HVLENT
+1170 
-1176 FELTNVS
+1176 TNV
-1183 NKLIL
+1183 I
-1188 FKTKVDYSSQHLTN
+1188 
-1202 IYSSISS
+1202 
-1209 KLLKN
+1209 
-1214 LKQPHYFSKLSNNH
+1214 
-1228 NDDNDSTLTSLSTIN
+1228 
-1243 DQFDHGVDDGTTD
+1243 
-1256 VLLQEHQAV
+1256 
-1265 VTDSYPSPTIP
+1265 
-1276 YINSPFIIRGIH
+1276 
-1288 ITHHSKTLDH
+1288 
-1298 NLFHGRGRH
+1298 
-1307 PFTSVVVTMSEPSSD
+1307 VTMSEPSSD

-1327 KIQSKPVF
+1327 QIQSKPIF
-1335 KSDSTDVIKQNL
+1335 KSDSTDIIKHNI
-1347 QPLNNANDTIGVN
+1347 QPLNNANNTINIG
-1360 HTGSCITVNRHN
+1360 HTGSCLTVNRYN
-1372 DCGKFDKLFASDAK
+1372 ECEKFDKLFASDAK
-1386 LHESTS
+1386 LHESMS
-1392 KLKSHRDFEN
+1392 KLKPHRDNEN
-1402 EGNDINNIPPDYV
+1402 GVNDDDIPPDYV

-1438 TDPSII
+1438 TDPSIT
-1444 SNSSNDAD
+1444 SSSSDDTD

-1489 DIDDR
+1489 DID
-1494 NQQQREIEE
+1494 NKHQQQIEIE
-1503 QRKQSECHMC
+1503 QRRKQSECHMC
-1513 KLTLLMPTPPP
+1513 KLTLLIPTPPP
-1524 PDSSSVMT
+1524 PNSSSVMT

-1543 TYLFEDIFDTELRKS
+1543 TYLFEDIFDTEWHKS

-1576 QERDILGMDY
+1576 QERDILGMDF

-1593 KYQNSSLL
+1593 KYQNASLL

-1730 YRSNTHILCI
+1730 YRSHTHILCI
-1740 TRQIYDHS
+1740 TRQIFDHS

-1857 ALIMLSLWKSIIE
+1857 TTHLFQNFVSLFSMSSSSSSFK
-1870 LALQSN
+1870 

>member
-14 LVGSRSPGNANSV
+14 LVGSRLPGNAYSV

-47 TDVSFFCQPEGCINA
+47 TDVSFFCQPEGCINT
-62 SSSTFPIKSLDNNRD
+62 SSNTFPIKSLDNNLD

-102 NFFRPVNVKSVSR
+102 NFFRPVNLRSVSK
-115 TTYSNVREDTH
+115 TTYPNGREGTH
-126 FGNVSVNGPVLCS
+126 FSDVSGNGPVPCS
-139 DELNRLNEST
+139 NESIP
-149 QDKSLSSGK
+149 DKSLPSGK
-158 LKNANSVYNLTSI
+158 LKNTNNVYSLTSI

-185 LVQCVYAVL
+185 LVQCVHVIL
-194 KKLHKLSKLSCVES
+194 KKLHKLSKPSCVES

-224 NPVVESTRQFQ
+224 YPVVESTRQFQ
-235 LWILRLL
+235 CWILRLL

-273 QSRLPLIDF
+273 QSRLPLVDF

-360 LIGVPTTFY
+360 LIGVPTAFY

-384 DLDTGELSYPMVV
+384 DLDTRELSYPMVV

-406 ESNILISH
+406 ESNILINH
-414 LRKLLH
+414 LKKLLH
-420 EFSNSPHIDLDLED
+420 EFSSSPHIDLDLDD
-434 SSKHWSVSVARATA
+434 SSKHWPVSVARTTA
-448 LELSKFD
+448 FELSKFD

-557 GDKLYWYKNQLQPVD
+557 GDKLYWYKNQLKPVY
-572 FDCWDK
+572 FDCCDK
-578 LFDYANVTP
+578 LIDYATVTA
-587 TNTSK
+587 TNTPIS
-592 TNQSSPK
+592 NQSSPK
-599 LSLAN
+599 LKLSLSN
-604 SNLSMLFQAFELA
+604 SNQLMLFQAFELA
-617 KSIINRRCSGDIN
+617 KRIINRRCSGDIS

-641 TISLSNDAQTGDYIG
+641 TNNLSNDAQTNDFIG

-662 DDSDSNHSYETVVS
+662 DDSDSNHSYETIVS
-676 NGKISKEMED
+676 NRTISKEMED
-686 CILVQANK
+686 CISVQANK
-694 PLPDCLAEFY
+694 PLPDCLTEFY

-712 SNKSST
+712 SKEPST
-718 RPSLSLEN
+718 TRCSLSLEN
-726 ADSTLSNFWSQSTV
+726 AESTLSNFWSQSTL
-740 ITSDSSGNIK
+740 ITSDP
-750 RNINEPLTN
+750 RNINEQLIN

-781 SVSSR
+781 SISSR
-786 RSTNDTLQLVSR
+786 RSTNDTLHLVSR

-809 DSKKSSTVTSSTFGD
+809 DSKKSSTVTSNNFGD

-847 SLTFKDVP
+847 SLAFKDVP
-855 LSALQMHKKRLE
+855 LSALQIHKKRLE

-917 ILPNQ
+917 VLPNQ
-922 LHINNVPIQQWDQYK
+922 LHIDDVPIQQWDQYK

-958 VFPTTNHYDRI
+958 VFSTTNQYDRI
-969 ARDKSPSSN
+969 TRDKSPSSN
-978 ISNPLSN
+978 IPNPLSN
-985 SSWLPY
+985 TSWLSY
-991 STGILKSGGFASAF
+991 STGILKSGGLASAF

-1024 TDNNH
+1024 IDNNH

-1049 IPSRKFVGNG
+1049 IPARRLVGNDI
-1059 FSSVRYQ
+1059 SSVRYQ
-1066 NNRLDLS
+1066 NNQLDLS
-1073 DCESYSRDGSKLVS
+1073 DCESYSRKGSKLEL
-1087 NSSSIPFY
+1087 FR
-1095 GYSID
+1095 G
-1100 SSVLQQPYSITSP
+1100 
-1113 TKHYPH
+1113 
-1119 PPHHHGGHH
+1119 HGRH
-1128 QNNHYCPAKKQQQN
+1128 Q
-1142 ISSFNHSQSLDAN
+1142 F
-1155 NIPPDYTNHPLTKPF
+1155 
-1170 HVLENT
+1170 
-1176 FELTNVS
+1176 TNV
-1183 NKLIL
+1183 I
-1188 FKTKVDYSSQHLTN
+1188 
-1202 IYSSISS
+1202 
-1209 KLLKN
+1209 
-1214 LKQPHYFSKLSNNH
+1214 
-1228 NDDNDSTLTSLSTIN
+1228 
-1243 DQFDHGVDDGTTD
+1243 
-1256 VLLQEHQAV
+1256 
-1265 VTDSYPSPTIP
+1265 
-1276 YINSPFIIRGIH
+1276 
-1288 ITHHSKTLDH
+1288 
-1298 NLFHGRGRH
+1298 
-1307 PFTSVVVTMSEPSSD
+1307 VTMSEPSSD

-1327 KIQSKPVF
+1327 QIQSKPIF
-1335 KSDSTDVIKQNL
+1335 KSDSTDIIKHNI
-1347 QPLNNANDTIGVN
+1347 QPLNNANNTINVG
-1360 HTGSCITVNRHN
+1360 HTGSCITVNRN
-1372 DCGKFDKLFASDAK
+1372 NECEKFDKLFASDAK
-1386 LHESTS
+1386 LHESIS
-1392 KLKSHRDFEN
+1392 KLKPHRDNEN
-1402 EGNDINNIPPDYV
+1402 GVNDDDIPPDYV

-1438 TDPSII
+1438 TDPSIT
-1444 SNSSNDAD
+1444 SSSSDD
-1452 DQTTCTIF
+1452 TGDQTTCTIF

-1489 DIDDR
+1489 DID
-1494 NQQQREIEE
+1494 NKHQQQIEIE
-1503 QRKQSECHMC
+1503 QRRKQSECHMC
-1513 KLTLLMPTPPP
+1513 KLTLLIPTPPP
-1524 PDSSSVMT
+1524 PNSSSVMT

-1543 TYLFEDIFDTELRKS
+1543 TYLFEDIFDTEWHKS

-1576 QERDILGMDY
+1576 QERDILGMDF

-1593 KYQNSSLL
+1593 KYQNASLL

-1730 YRSNTHILCI
+1730 YRSHTHILCI
-1740 TRQIYDHS
+1740 TRQIFDHS

-1857 ALIMLSLWKSIIE
+1857 ALIILSLWKSIIE
-1870 LALQSN
+1870 SALRPKLKNMTK

>member
-14 LVGSRSPGNANSV
+14 LVGSRLPGNAYSV

-47 TDVSFFCQPEGCINA
+47 TDVSFFCQPEGCINT
-62 SSSTFPIKSLDNNRD
+62 SSNTFPIKSLDNNLS

-102 NFFRPVNVKSVSR
+102 NFFRPVNLRSLSK
-115 TTYSNVREDTH
+115 TTYPNGREGTH
-126 FGNVSVNGPVLCS
+126 FGNVSGNGPVSC
-139 DELNRLNEST
+139 LNESI
-149 QDKSLSSGK
+149 QDKSLPSGK
-158 LKNANSVYNLTSI
+158 LKNTNNVYSLTSI

-185 LVQCVYAVL
+185 LVQCVHVIL
-194 KKLHKLSKLSCVES
+194 KKLHKLSKPSCVES

-224 NPVVESTRQFQ
+224 YPVVESTRQFQ
-235 LWILRLL
+235 CWILRLL

-273 QSRLPLIDF
+273 QSRLPLVDF

-360 LIGVPTTFY
+360 LIGVPTAFY

-384 DLDTGELSYPMVV
+384 DLDTRELSYPMVV

-406 ESNILISH
+406 ESNILIHH
-414 LRKLLH
+414 LKKLLH
-420 EFSNSPHIDLDLED
+420 EFSSSPHIELDLDD
-434 SSKHWSVSVARATA
+434 SSKHWPVSVARTTA
-448 LELSKFD
+448 FELSKFD

-557 GDKLYWYKNQLQPVD
+557 GDKLYWYKNQLKPVY
-572 FDCWDK
+572 FDCCDK
-578 LFDYANVTP
+578 LIDYANATA
-587 TNTSK
+587 TNTPIS
-592 TNQSSPK
+592 NQSSPK
-599 LSLAN
+599 LKLSLSN
-604 SNLSMLFQAFELA
+604 SNQLMLFQAFELA
-617 KSIINRRCSGDIN
+617 KRIINRRCSGDIS

-641 TISLSNDAQTGDYIG
+641 TNNLSNDTQTNDFIG

-662 DDSDSNHSYETVVS
+662 NDSDSNHSYETVVS
-676 NGKISKEMED
+676 NHTISKEMED
-686 CILVQANK
+686 CISVQANK
-694 PLPDCLAEFY
+694 PLPDCLTEFY

-712 SNKSST
+712 SKEPST
-718 RPSLSLEN
+718 TRCSLSLEN
-726 ADSTLSNFWSQSTV
+726 AESTLSNFWSQSTL
-740 ITSDSSGNIK
+740 ITSNP
-750 RNINEPLTN
+750 RNINEQLIN

-781 SVSSR
+781 SISSR
-786 RSTNDTLQLVSR
+786 RSTNDTLHLVSR
-798 LSSSIFVGNGN
+798 LSSSIFVGDGN
-809 DSKKSSTVTSSTFGD
+809 DSKKSSTVTSNNFDD

-847 SLTFKDVP
+847 SLAFKDVP
-855 LSALQMHKKRLE
+855 LSALQIHKKRLE

-917 ILPNQ
+917 VLPNQ
-922 LHINNVPIQQWDQYK
+922 LHIDDVPIQQWDQYK

-958 VFPTTNHYDRI
+958 VFPTTNQYDRI
-969 ARDKSPSSN
+969 TRDKSPSSN
-978 ISNPLSN
+978 IPNPLSN
-985 SSWLPY
+985 TSWLSY
-991 STGILKSGGFASAF
+991 STGILKSGGLASAF

-1024 TDNNH
+1024 IDNNH

-1049 IPSRKFVGNG
+1049 IPARRLVGNDI
-1059 FSSVRYQ
+1059 SSVRYQ
-1066 NNRLDLS
+1066 NNQLDLS
-1073 DCESYSRDGSKLVS
+1073 DCESYSRKGSKLEL
-1087 NSSSIPFY
+1087 FR
-1095 GYSID
+1095 G
-1100 SSVLQQPYSITSP
+1100 
-1113 TKHYPH
+1113 
-1119 PPHHHGGHH
+1119 HGRH
-1128 QNNHYCPAKKQQQN
+1128 Q
-1142 ISSFNHSQSLDAN
+1142 F
-1155 NIPPDYTNHPLTKPF
+1155 
-1170 HVLENT
+1170 
-1176 FELTNVS
+1176 TNV
-1183 NKLIL
+1183 I
-1188 FKTKVDYSSQHLTN
+1188 
-1202 IYSSISS
+1202 
-1209 KLLKN
+1209 
-1214 LKQPHYFSKLSNNH
+1214 
-1228 NDDNDSTLTSLSTIN
+1228 
-1243 DQFDHGVDDGTTD
+1243 
-1256 VLLQEHQAV
+1256 
-1265 VTDSYPSPTIP
+1265 
-1276 YINSPFIIRGIH
+1276 
-1288 ITHHSKTLDH
+1288 
-1298 NLFHGRGRH
+1298 
-1307 PFTSVVVTMSEPSSD
+1307 VTMSEPSSD

-1327 KIQSKPVF
+1327 QIQSKPIF
-1335 KSDSTDVIKQNL
+1335 KSDSTDIIKHNI
-1347 QPLNNANDTIGVN
+1347 QPLNNANNTINIG
-1360 HTGSCITVNRHN
+1360 HTGSCLTVNRYN
-1372 DCGKFDKLFASDAK
+1372 ECEKFDKLFASDAK
-1386 LHESTS
+1386 LHESMS
-1392 KLKSHRDFEN
+1392 KLKPHRDNEN
-1402 EGNDINNIPPDYV
+1402 GVNDDDIPPDYV

-1438 TDPSII
+1438 TDPSIT
-1444 SNSSNDAD
+1444 SSSSDDTD

-1489 DIDDR
+1489 DID
-1494 NQQQREIEE
+1494 NKHQQQIEIE
-1503 QRKQSECHMC
+1503 QRRKQSECHMC
-1513 KLTLLMPTPPP
+1513 KLTLLIPTPPP
-1524 PDSSSVMT
+1524 PNSSSVMT

-1543 TYLFEDIFDTELRKS
+1543 TYLFEDIFDTEWHKS

-1576 QERDILGMDY
+1576 QERDILGMDF

-1593 KYQNSSLL
+1593 KYQNASLL

-1730 YRSNTHILCI
+1730 YRSHTHILCI
-1740 TRQIYDHS
+1740 TRQIFDHS

-1857 ALIMLSLWKSIIE
+1857 TTHLFQNFVSLFSMSSSSSSFK
-1870 LALQSN
+1870 

>member
-14 LVGSRSPGNANSV
+14 LVGSRLPGNAYSV

-47 TDVSFFCQPEGCINA
+47 TDVSFFCQPEGCINT
-62 SSSTFPIKSLDNNRD
+62 SSNTFPIKSLDNNLD

-102 NFFRPVNVKSVSR
+102 NFFRPVNLRSVSK
-115 TTYSNVREDTH
+115 TTYPNGREGTH
-126 FGNVSVNGPVLCS
+126 FSDVSGNGPVPCS
-139 DELNRLNEST
+139 NESIP
-149 QDKSLSSGK
+149 DKSLPSGK
-158 LKNANSVYNLTSI
+158 LKNTNNVYSLTSI

-185 LVQCVYAVL
+185 LVQCVHVIL
-194 KKLHKLSKLSCVES
+194 KKLHKLSKPSCVES

-224 NPVVESTRQFQ
+224 YPVVESTRQFQ
-235 LWILRLL
+235 CWILRLL

-273 QSRLPLIDF
+273 QSRLPLVDF

-360 LIGVPTTFY
+360 LIGVPTAFY

-384 DLDTGELSYPMVV
+384 DLDTRELSYPMVV

-406 ESNILISH
+406 ESNILINH
-414 LRKLLH
+414 LKKLLH
-420 EFSNSPHIDLDLED
+420 EFSSSPHIDLDLDD
-434 SSKHWSVSVARATA
+434 SSKHWPVSVARTTA
-448 LELSKFD
+448 FELSKFD

-557 GDKLYWYKNQLQPVD
+557 GDKLYWYKNQLKPVY
-572 FDCWDK
+572 FDCCDK
-578 LFDYANVTP
+578 LIDYATVTA
-587 TNTSK
+587 TNTPIS
-592 TNQSSPK
+592 NQSSPK
-599 LSLAN
+599 LKLSLSN
-604 SNLSMLFQAFELA
+604 SNQLMLFQAFELA
-617 KSIINRRCSGDIN
+617 KRIINRRCSGDIS

-641 TISLSNDAQTGDYIG
+641 TNNLSNDAQTNDFIG

-662 DDSDSNHSYETVVS
+662 DDSDSNHSYETIVS
-676 NGKISKEMED
+676 NRTISKEMED
-686 CILVQANK
+686 CISVQANK
-694 PLPDCLAEFY
+694 PLPDCLTEFY

-712 SNKSST
+712 SKEPST
-718 RPSLSLEN
+718 TRCSLSLEN
-726 ADSTLSNFWSQSTV
+726 AESTLSNFWSQSTL
-740 ITSDSSGNIK
+740 ITSDP
-750 RNINEPLTN
+750 RNINEQLIN

-781 SVSSR
+781 SISSR
-786 RSTNDTLQLVSR
+786 RSTNDTLHLVSR

-809 DSKKSSTVTSSTFGD
+809 DSKKSSTVTSNNFGD

-847 SLTFKDVP
+847 SLAFKDVP
-855 LSALQMHKKRLE
+855 LSALQIHKKRLE

-917 ILPNQ
+917 VLPNQ
-922 LHINNVPIQQWDQYK
+922 LHIDDVPIQQWDQYK

-958 VFPTTNHYDRI
+958 VFSTTNQYDRI
-969 ARDKSPSSN
+969 TRDKSPSSN
-978 ISNPLSN
+978 IPNPLSN
-985 SSWLPY
+985 TSWLSY
-991 STGILKSGGFASAF
+991 STGILKSGGLASAF

-1024 TDNNH
+1024 IDNNH

-1049 IPSRKFVGNG
+1049 IPARRLVGNDI
-1059 FSSVRYQ
+1059 SSVRYQ
-1066 NNRLDLS
+1066 NNQLDLS
-1073 DCESYSRDGSKLVS
+1073 DCESYSRKGSKLEL
-1087 NSSSIPFY
+1087 FR
-1095 GYSID
+1095 G
-1100 SSVLQQPYSITSP
+1100 
-1113 TKHYPH
+1113 
-1119 PPHHHGGHH
+1119 HGRH
-1128 QNNHYCPAKKQQQN
+1128 Q
-1142 ISSFNHSQSLDAN
+1142 F
-1155 NIPPDYTNHPLTKPF
+1155 
-1170 HVLENT
+1170 
-1176 FELTNVS
+1176 TNV
-1183 NKLIL
+1183 I
-1188 FKTKVDYSSQHLTN
+1188 
-1202 IYSSISS
+1202 
-1209 KLLKN
+1209 
-1214 LKQPHYFSKLSNNH
+1214 
-1228 NDDNDSTLTSLSTIN
+1228 
-1243 DQFDHGVDDGTTD
+1243 
-1256 VLLQEHQAV
+1256 
-1265 VTDSYPSPTIP
+1265 
-1276 YINSPFIIRGIH
+1276 
-1288 ITHHSKTLDH
+1288 
-1298 NLFHGRGRH
+1298 
-1307 PFTSVVVTMSEPSSD
+1307 VTMSEPSSD

-1327 KIQSKPVF
+1327 QIQSKPIF
-1335 KSDSTDVIKQNL
+1335 KSDSTDIIKHNI
-1347 QPLNNANDTIGVN
+1347 QPLNNANNTINVG
-1360 HTGSCITVNRHN
+1360 HTGSCITVNRN
-1372 DCGKFDKLFASDAK
+1372 NECEKFDKLFASDAK
-1386 LHESTS
+1386 LHESIS
-1392 KLKSHRDFEN
+1392 KLKPHRDNEN
-1402 EGNDINNIPPDYV
+1402 GVNDDDIPPDYV

-1438 TDPSII
+1438 TDPSIT
-1444 SNSSNDAD
+1444 SSSSDD
-1452 DQTTCTIF
+1452 TGDQTTCTIF

-1489 DIDDR
+1489 DID
-1494 NQQQREIEE
+1494 NKHQQQIEIE
-1503 QRKQSECHMC
+1503 QRRKQSECHMC
-1513 KLTLLMPTPPP
+1513 KLTLLIPTPPP
-1524 PDSSSVMT
+1524 PNSSSVMT

-1543 TYLFEDIFDTELRKS
+1543 TYLFEDIFDTEWHKS

-1576 QERDILGMDY
+1576 QERDILGMDF

-1593 KYQNSSLL
+1593 KYQNASLL

-1730 YRSNTHILCI
+1730 YRSHTHILCI
-1740 TRQIYDHS
+1740 TRQIFDHS

-1857 ALIMLSLWKSIIE
+1857 TTHLFQNFVSLFSMSSSSSSLSFK
-1870 LALQSN
+1870 

>member
-62 SSSTFPIKSLDNNRD
+62 SSNTFPIKSLDNNRD

-126 FGNVSVNGPVLCS
+126 FDDVSVNGPVLCW
-139 DELNRLNEST
+139 DELNNLNEST
-149 QDKSLSSGK
+149 QEKSLSSGK

-194 KKLHKLSKLSCVES
+194 KKLHKLSKPSCVES

-218 ITLSCS
+218 TTLSCS
-224 NPVVESTRQFQ
+224 IPVVESTRQFQ

-578 LFDYANVTP
+578 LIDYTNATP

-599 LSLAN
+599 LSSSN

-617 KSIINRRCSGDIN
+617 KSIINRQCSGDIN
-630 TEIDTDSINND
+630 TEIDADSINND
-641 TISLSNDAQTGDYIG
+641 TNSLSNDAQTDDYIG

-662 DDSDSNHSYETVVS
+662 DDSDSNHSYETIVS
-676 NGKISKEMED
+676 NGKISKEIED

-704 TPPTELVY
+704 TPSTELVY

-740 ITSDSSGNIK
+740 ITSDSSGQIK

-922 LHINNVPIQQWDQYK
+922 LHINDVPIQQWDQYK

-978 ISNPLSN
+978 ITNPLSN

-1073 DCESYSRDGSKLVS
+1073 DCESYSRDGSKL
-1087 NSSSIPFY
+1087 
-1095 GYSID
+1095 D
-1100 SSVLQQPYSITSP
+1100 
-1113 TKHYPH
+1113 
-1119 PPHHHGGHH
+1119 
-1128 QNNHYCPAKKQQQN
+1128 
-1142 ISSFNHSQSLDAN
+1142 
-1155 NIPPDYTNHPLTKPF
+1155 
-1170 HVLENT
+1170 
-1176 FELTNVS
+1176 
-1183 NKLIL
+1183 
-1188 FKTKVDYSSQHLTN
+1188 
-1202 IYSSISS
+1202 
-1209 KLLKN
+1209 
-1214 LKQPHYFSKLSNNH
+1214 
-1228 NDDNDSTLTSLSTIN
+1228 
-1243 DQFDHGVDDGTTD
+1243 
-1256 VLLQEHQAV
+1256 
-1265 VTDSYPSPTIP
+1265 
-1276 YINSPFIIRGIH
+1276 
-1288 ITHHSKTLDH
+1288 
-1298 NLFHGRGRH
+1298 LFHGRGHH

-1327 KIQSKPVF
+1327 QIQSKPVF

-1392 KLKSHRDFEN
+1392 KLKSHRDIEN

-1444 SNSSNDAD
+1444 SNSSNDTD
-1452 DQTTCTIF
+1452 DQTTCTIY

-1494 NQQQREIEE
+1494 NQQQRKIEE

-1513 KLTLLMPTPPP
+1513 KLTLLMSTPPP
-1524 PDSSSVMT
+1524 PDSSSSDMT

-1576 QERDILGMDY
+1576 QERDILGMDF

-1626 MANVDRISIRKK
+1626 MANVDRIFIRKK

-1857 ALIMLSLWKSIIE
+1857 TSHLFQNFVSLFSMSSFSSSSSI
-1870 LALQSN
+1870 SN

>member
-14 LVGSRSPGNANSV
+14 LVGSRLPGNAYSV

-47 TDVSFFCQPEGCINA
+47 TDVSFFCQPEGCINT
-62 SSSTFPIKSLDNNRD
+62 SSNTFPIKSLDNNLD

-102 NFFRPVNVKSVSR
+102 NFFRPVNLRSVSK
-115 TTYSNVREDTH
+115 TTYPNGREGTH
-126 FGNVSVNGPVLCS
+126 FGDVSGNGPVPCS
-139 DELNRLNEST
+139 NESIP
-149 QDKSLSSGK
+149 DKSLPSGK
-158 LKNANSVYNLTSI
+158 QKNTNNVYSLTSI

-185 LVQCVYAVL
+185 LVQCVHVIL
-194 KKLHKLSKLSCVES
+194 KKLHKLSKPSCVES

-224 NPVVESTRQFQ
+224 YPVVESTRQFQ
-235 LWILRLL
+235 CWILRLL

-273 QSRLPLIDF
+273 QSRLPLVDF

-360 LIGVPTTFY
+360 LIGVPTAFY

-384 DLDTGELSYPMVV
+384 DLDTRELSYPMVV

-406 ESNILISH
+406 ESNILINH
-414 LRKLLH
+414 LKKLLH
-420 EFSNSPHIDLDLED
+420 EFSSSHHIDLDLDD
-434 SSKHWSVSVARATA
+434 SSKHWPVSVARTTA
-448 LELSKFD
+448 FELSKFD

-557 GDKLYWYKNQLQPVD
+557 GDKLYWYKNQLKPVY
-572 FDCWDK
+572 FDCCDK
-578 LFDYANVTP
+578 LIDYANVTA
-587 TNTSK
+587 TNTPIS
-592 TNQSSPK
+592 NQSSPK
-599 LSLAN
+599 LKLSLSN
-604 SNLSMLFQAFELA
+604 SNQLMLFQAFELA
-617 KSIINRRCSGDIN
+617 KRIINRRCSVDIS

-641 TISLSNDAQTGDYIG
+641 TNNLSNDAQTNDSIG

-662 DDSDSNHSYETVVS
+662 DDSDSNHSYETIVS
-676 NGKISKEMED
+676 NRTISKEMED
-686 CILVQANK
+686 CISVQANK
-694 PLPDCLAEFY
+694 PLPDCLTEFY

-712 SNKSST
+712 SKELST
-718 RPSLSLEN
+718 TRCSLSLEN
-726 ADSTLSNFWSQSTV
+726 AESTLSNFWSQSTL
-740 ITSDSSGNIK
+740 ITSDP
-750 RNINEPLTN
+750 RNINEQLTN

-781 SVSSR
+781 SISSR
-786 RSTNDTLQLVSR
+786 RSTNDTLHLVSR

-809 DSKKSSTVTSSTFGD
+809 DSKKSSTVTSNNFGD

-847 SLTFKDVP
+847 SLAFKDAP
-855 LSALQMHKKRLE
+855 LSALQIHKKRLE

-917 ILPNQ
+917 VLPNQ
-922 LHINNVPIQQWDQYK
+922 LHIDDVPIQQWDQYK

-958 VFPTTNHYDRI
+958 VFPTTNQYDRI
-969 ARDKSPSSN
+969 TRDKSPSSN
-978 ISNPLSN
+978 IPNPLSN
-985 SSWLPY
+985 TSWLSY
-991 STGILKSGGFASAF
+991 STGILKSGGLASAF

-1024 TDNNH
+1024 IDNNH

-1049 IPSRKFVGNG
+1049 IPARRLVGNDI
-1059 FSSVRYQ
+1059 SSVRYQ
-1066 NNRLDLS
+1066 NNQLDLS
-1073 DCESYSRDGSKLVS
+1073 DCESYSRKGSKLEL
-1087 NSSSIPFY
+1087 FR
-1095 GYSID
+1095 G
-1100 SSVLQQPYSITSP
+1100 
-1113 TKHYPH
+1113 
-1119 PPHHHGGHH
+1119 HGRH
-1128 QNNHYCPAKKQQQN
+1128 Q
-1142 ISSFNHSQSLDAN
+1142 F
-1155 NIPPDYTNHPLTKPF
+1155 
-1170 HVLENT
+1170 
-1176 FELTNVS
+1176 TNV
-1183 NKLIL
+1183 I
-1188 FKTKVDYSSQHLTN
+1188 
-1202 IYSSISS
+1202 
-1209 KLLKN
+1209 
-1214 LKQPHYFSKLSNNH
+1214 
-1228 NDDNDSTLTSLSTIN
+1228 
-1243 DQFDHGVDDGTTD
+1243 
-1256 VLLQEHQAV
+1256 
-1265 VTDSYPSPTIP
+1265 
-1276 YINSPFIIRGIH
+1276 
-1288 ITHHSKTLDH
+1288 
-1298 NLFHGRGRH
+1298 
-1307 PFTSVVVTMSEPSSD
+1307 VTMSEPSSD

-1327 KIQSKPVF
+1327 QIQSKPIF
-1335 KSDSTDVIKQNL
+1335 KSDSTDIIKHNI
-1347 QPLNNANDTIGVN
+1347 QPLNNANNTINIG
-1360 HTGSCITVNRHN
+1360 HTGSCLTVNRHN
-1372 DCGKFDKLFASDAK
+1372 ECEKFDKLFASDAK
-1386 LHESTS
+1386 LHESMS
-1392 KLKSHRDFEN
+1392 KLKPHHDNEN
-1402 EGNDINNIPPDYV
+1402 GVNDDDIPPDYV

-1423 QRSFGYRYYQSHLIL
+1423 QRSLGYRYYQSHLIL
-1438 TDPSII
+1438 TDPSIT
-1444 SNSSNDAD
+1444 SSSSDDTN

-1489 DIDDR
+1489 DID
-1494 NQQQREIEE
+1494 NKHQQQIEIE
-1503 QRKQSECHMC
+1503 QRRKQSECHMC
-1513 KLTLLMPTPPP
+1513 KLTLLIPTPPP
-1524 PDSSSVMT
+1524 PNSSSVMT

-1543 TYLFEDIFDTELRKS
+1543 TYLFEDIFDTEWHKS

-1576 QERDILGMDY
+1576 QERDILGMDF

-1593 KYQNSSLL
+1593 KYQNASLL

-1730 YRSNTHILCI
+1730 YRSHTHILCI
-1740 TRQIYDHS
+1740 TRQIFDHS

-1857 ALIMLSLWKSIIE
+1857 ALIILSLWKSIIE
-1870 LALQSN
+1870 SALRPKLKNMRK

>member
-14 LVGSRSPGNANSV
+14 LVGSRLPGNAYSV

-47 TDVSFFCQPEGCINA
+47 TDVSFFCQPEGCINT
-62 SSSTFPIKSLDNNRD
+62 SSNTFPIKSLDNNLS

-102 NFFRPVNVKSVSR
+102 NFFRPVNLRSLSK
-115 TTYSNVREDTH
+115 TTYPNGREGTH
-126 FGNVSVNGPVLCS
+126 FGNVSGNGPVSC
-139 DELNRLNEST
+139 LNESI
-149 QDKSLSSGK
+149 QDKSLPSGK
-158 LKNANSVYNLTSI
+158 LKNTNNVYSLTSI

-185 LVQCVYAVL
+185 LVQCVHVIL
-194 KKLHKLSKLSCVES
+194 KKLHKLSKPSCVES

-224 NPVVESTRQFQ
+224 YPVVESTRQFQ
-235 LWILRLL
+235 CWILRLL

-273 QSRLPLIDF
+273 QSRLPLVDF

-360 LIGVPTTFY
+360 LIGVPTAFY

-384 DLDTGELSYPMVV
+384 DLDTRELSYPMVV

-406 ESNILISH
+406 ESNILIHH
-414 LRKLLH
+414 LKKLLH
-420 EFSNSPHIDLDLED
+420 EFSSSPHIDLDLDD
-434 SSKHWSVSVARATA
+434 SSKHWPVSVARTTA
-448 LELSKFD
+448 FELSKFD

-557 GDKLYWYKNQLQPVD
+557 GDKLYWYKNQLKPVY
-572 FDCWDK
+572 FDCCDK
-578 LFDYANVTP
+578 LIDYANATA
-587 TNTSK
+587 TNTPIS
-592 TNQSSPK
+592 NQSSPK
-599 LSLAN
+599 LKLSLSN
-604 SNLSMLFQAFELA
+604 SNQLMLFQAFELA
-617 KSIINRRCSGDIN
+617 KRIINRRCSGDIS

-641 TISLSNDAQTGDYIG
+641 TNNLSNDTQTNDFIG

-662 DDSDSNHSYETVVS
+662 NDSDSNHSYETVVS
-676 NGKISKEMED
+676 NHTISKEMED
-686 CILVQANK
+686 CISVQANK
-694 PLPDCLAEFY
+694 PLPDCLTEFY

-712 SNKSST
+712 SKEPST
-718 RPSLSLEN
+718 TRCSLSLEN
-726 ADSTLSNFWSQSTV
+726 AESTLSNFWSQSTL
-740 ITSDSSGNIK
+740 ITSNP
-750 RNINEPLTN
+750 RNINEQLIN

-781 SVSSR
+781 SISSR
-786 RSTNDTLQLVSR
+786 RSTNDTLHLVSR
-798 LSSSIFVGNGN
+798 LSSSIFVGDGN
-809 DSKKSSTVTSSTFGD
+809 DSKKSSTVTSNNFDD

-847 SLTFKDVP
+847 SLAFKDVP
-855 LSALQMHKKRLE
+855 LSALQIHKKRLE

-917 ILPNQ
+917 VLPNQ
-922 LHINNVPIQQWDQYK
+922 LHIDDVPIQQWDQYK

-958 VFPTTNHYDRI
+958 VFPTTNQYDRI
-969 ARDKSPSSN
+969 TRDKSPSSN
-978 ISNPLSN
+978 IPNPLSN
-985 SSWLPY
+985 TSWLSY
-991 STGILKSGGFASAF
+991 STGILKSGGLASAF

-1024 TDNNH
+1024 IDNNH

-1049 IPSRKFVGNG
+1049 IPARRLVGNDI
-1059 FSSVRYQ
+1059 SSVRYQ
-1066 NNRLDLS
+1066 NNQLDLS
-1073 DCESYSRDGSKLVS
+1073 DCESYSRKGSKLEL
-1087 NSSSIPFY
+1087 FR
-1095 GYSID
+1095 G
-1100 SSVLQQPYSITSP
+1100 
-1113 TKHYPH
+1113 
-1119 PPHHHGGHH
+1119 HGRH
-1128 QNNHYCPAKKQQQN
+1128 Q
-1142 ISSFNHSQSLDAN
+1142 F
-1155 NIPPDYTNHPLTKPF
+1155 
-1170 HVLENT
+1170 
-1176 FELTNVS
+1176 TNV
-1183 NKLIL
+1183 I
-1188 FKTKVDYSSQHLTN
+1188 
-1202 IYSSISS
+1202 
-1209 KLLKN
+1209 
-1214 LKQPHYFSKLSNNH
+1214 
-1228 NDDNDSTLTSLSTIN
+1228 
-1243 DQFDHGVDDGTTD
+1243 
-1256 VLLQEHQAV
+1256 
-1265 VTDSYPSPTIP
+1265 
-1276 YINSPFIIRGIH
+1276 
-1288 ITHHSKTLDH
+1288 
-1298 NLFHGRGRH
+1298 
-1307 PFTSVVVTMSEPSSD
+1307 VTMSEPSSD

-1327 KIQSKPVF
+1327 QIQSKPIF
-1335 KSDSTDVIKQNL
+1335 KSDSTDIIKHNI
-1347 QPLNNANDTIGVN
+1347 QPLNNANNTINIG
-1360 HTGSCITVNRHN
+1360 HTGSCLTVNRYN
-1372 DCGKFDKLFASDAK
+1372 ECEKFDKLFASDAK
-1386 LHESTS
+1386 LHESMS
-1392 KLKSHRDFEN
+1392 KLKPHRDNEN
-1402 EGNDINNIPPDYV
+1402 GVNDDDIPPDYV

-1438 TDPSII
+1438 TDPSIT
-1444 SNSSNDAD
+1444 SSSSDDTD

-1489 DIDDR
+1489 DID
-1494 NQQQREIEE
+1494 NKHQQQIEIE
-1503 QRKQSECHMC
+1503 QRRKQSECHMC
-1513 KLTLLMPTPPP
+1513 KLTLLIPTPPP
-1524 PDSSSVMT
+1524 PNSSSVMT

-1543 TYLFEDIFDTELRKS
+1543 TYLFEDIFDTEWHKS

-1576 QERDILGMDY
+1576 QERDILGMDF

-1593 KYQNSSLL
+1593 KYQNASLL

-1730 YRSNTHILCI
+1730 YRSHTHILCI
-1740 TRQIYDHS
+1740 TRQIFDHS

-1857 ALIMLSLWKSIIE
+1857 TTHLFQNFVSLFSMSSSSSSFK
-1870 LALQSN
+1870 

>member
-14 LVGSRSPGNANSV
+14 LVGSRLPGNAYSV

-47 TDVSFFCQPEGCINA
+47 TDVSFFCQPEGCINT
-62 SSSTFPIKSLDNNRD
+62 SSNTFPIKSLDNNLD

-102 NFFRPVNVKSVSR
+102 NFFRPVNLRSVSK
-115 TTYSNVREDTH
+115 TTYPNGREGTH
-126 FGNVSVNGPVLCS
+126 FGDVSGNGPVPCS
-139 DELNRLNEST
+139 NESIP
-149 QDKSLSSGK
+149 DKSLPSGK
-158 LKNANSVYNLTSI
+158 QKNTNNVYSLTSI

-185 LVQCVYAVL
+185 LVQCVHVIL
-194 KKLHKLSKLSCVES
+194 KKLHKLSKPSCVES

-224 NPVVESTRQFQ
+224 YPVVESTRQFQ
-235 LWILRLL
+235 CWILRLL

-273 QSRLPLIDF
+273 QSRLPLVDF

-360 LIGVPTTFY
+360 LIGVPTAFY

-384 DLDTGELSYPMVV
+384 DLDTRELSYPMVV

-406 ESNILISH
+406 ESNILINH
-414 LRKLLH
+414 LKKLLH
-420 EFSNSPHIDLDLED
+420 EFSSSPHIDLDLDD
-434 SSKHWSVSVARATA
+434 SSKHWPVSVARTTA
-448 LELSKFD
+448 FELSKFD

-557 GDKLYWYKNQLQPVD
+557 GDKLYWYKNQLKPVY
-572 FDCWDK
+572 FDCCDK
-578 LFDYANVTP
+578 LIDYANVTA
-587 TNTSK
+587 TNTPIS
-592 TNQSSPK
+592 NQSSPK
-599 LSLAN
+599 LKLSLSN
-604 SNLSMLFQAFELA
+604 SNQLMLFQAFELA
-617 KSIINRRCSGDIN
+617 KRIINRRCSGDIS

-641 TISLSNDAQTGDYIG
+641 TNNLSNDAQTNDSIG

-662 DDSDSNHSYETVVS
+662 DDSDSNHSYETIVS
-676 NGKISKEMED
+676 NRTISKEMED
-686 CILVQANK
+686 CISVQANK
-694 PLPDCLAEFY
+694 PLPDCLTEFY

-712 SNKSST
+712 SKELST
-718 RPSLSLEN
+718 TRCSLSLEN
-726 ADSTLSNFWSQSTV
+726 AESTLSNFWSQSTL
-740 ITSDSSGNIK
+740 ITSDP
-750 RNINEPLTN
+750 RNINEQLIN

-781 SVSSR
+781 SISSR
-786 RSTNDTLQLVSR
+786 RSTNDTLHLVSR

-809 DSKKSSTVTSSTFGD
+809 DSKKSSTVTSNNFGD

-847 SLTFKDVP
+847 SLAFKDVP

-917 ILPNQ
+917 VLPNQ
-922 LHINNVPIQQWDQYK
+922 LHIDDVPIQQWDQYK

-958 VFPTTNHYDRI
+958 VFPTTNQYDRI
-969 ARDKSPSSN
+969 TRDKSPSSN
-978 ISNPLSN
+978 IPNPLSN
-985 SSWLPY
+985 TSWLSY
-991 STGILKSGGFASAF
+991 STGILKSGGLASAF

-1024 TDNNH
+1024 IDNNH

-1049 IPSRKFVGNG
+1049 IPARRLVGNDI
-1059 FSSVRYQ
+1059 SSVRYQ
-1066 NNRLDLS
+1066 NNQLDLS
-1073 DCESYSRDGSKLVS
+1073 DCESYSRKGSKLEL
-1087 NSSSIPFY
+1087 FR
-1095 GYSID
+1095 G
-1100 SSVLQQPYSITSP
+1100 
-1113 TKHYPH
+1113 
-1119 PPHHHGGHH
+1119 HGRH
-1128 QNNHYCPAKKQQQN
+1128 Q
-1142 ISSFNHSQSLDAN
+1142 F
-1155 NIPPDYTNHPLTKPF
+1155 
-1170 HVLENT
+1170 
-1176 FELTNVS
+1176 TNV
-1183 NKLIL
+1183 I
-1188 FKTKVDYSSQHLTN
+1188 
-1202 IYSSISS
+1202 
-1209 KLLKN
+1209 
-1214 LKQPHYFSKLSNNH
+1214 
-1228 NDDNDSTLTSLSTIN
+1228 
-1243 DQFDHGVDDGTTD
+1243 
-1256 VLLQEHQAV
+1256 
-1265 VTDSYPSPTIP
+1265 
-1276 YINSPFIIRGIH
+1276 
-1288 ITHHSKTLDH
+1288 
-1298 NLFHGRGRH
+1298 
-1307 PFTSVVVTMSEPSSD
+1307 VTMSEPSSD

-1327 KIQSKPVF
+1327 QIQSKPIF
-1335 KSDSTDVIKQNL
+1335 KSDSTDIIKHNI
-1347 QPLNNANDTIGVN
+1347 QPLNNANNTINIG
-1360 HTGSCITVNRHN
+1360 HTGSCLTVNRHN
-1372 DCGKFDKLFASDAK
+1372 ECEKFDKLFASDAK
-1386 LHESTS
+1386 LHESMS
-1392 KLKSHRDFEN
+1392 KLKPHHDNEN
-1402 EGNDINNIPPDYV
+1402 GVNDDDIPPDYV

-1423 QRSFGYRYYQSHLIL
+1423 QRSLGYRYYQSHLIL
-1438 TDPSII
+1438 TDPSIT
-1444 SNSSNDAD
+1444 SSSSDDTN

-1489 DIDDR
+1489 DID
-1494 NQQQREIEE
+1494 NKHQQQIEIE
-1503 QRKQSECHMC
+1503 QRRKQSECHMC
-1513 KLTLLMPTPPP
+1513 KLTLLIPTPPP
-1524 PDSSSVMT
+1524 PNSSSVMT

-1543 TYLFEDIFDTELRKS
+1543 TYLFEDIFDTEWHKS

-1576 QERDILGMDY
+1576 QERDILGMDF

-1593 KYQNSSLL
+1593 KYQNASLL

-1730 YRSNTHILCI
+1730 YRSHTHILCI
-1740 TRQIYDHS
+1740 TRQILDHS

-1845 KAMITY
+1845 KVMITY

-1857 ALIMLSLWKSIIE
+1857 ALIILSLWKSIIE
-1870 LALQSN
+1870 SALRPKLKNMTK